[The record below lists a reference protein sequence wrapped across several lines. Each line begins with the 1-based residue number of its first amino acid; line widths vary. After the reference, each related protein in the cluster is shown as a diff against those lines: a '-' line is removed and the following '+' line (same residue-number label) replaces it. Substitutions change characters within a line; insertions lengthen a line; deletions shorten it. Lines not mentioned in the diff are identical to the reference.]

1 MGYCVFAQ
9 IGLPTAFDK
18 LPDHLKKLYEELVD
32 DGDTP
37 HGAYIRIGASQRP
50 NEVFTPY
57 LRTFR
62 EAGYPIDIEVYES
75 SGLAE
80 EIDAPPE
87 PD

>member
-9 IGLPTAFDK
+9 IGLPTTLGK
-18 LPDHLKKLYEELVD
+18 LPDHLQKLYADLVA

-37 HGAYIRIGASQRP
+37 HGAYIRIGASQHP

-57 LRTFR
+57 LREFR

-80 EIDAPPE
+80 EIGAPPE